1 MGLDGELKS
10 LATQMGAA
18 VFGAADLSSARP
30 FIAAQGGEVVAGWPR
45 AVSFGI
51 RLVDG
56 TVDQLPRHEDPVAI
70 RTYRG
75 LYDVVNRTLDAISLS
90 VARRIEQAGFRA
102 WPVFNI
108 ILDRAKLAGSIS
120 HKLAAHL
127 AGLGWIGKS
136 CLLITPEHGPRLRFG
151 TVLTDAPLSCGKPVP
166 EQCGDCRD
174 CVDICPPHAFTGVR
188 FDASQPREAR
198 YDAHLCEKYMDGR
211 KERVGDSLCGLCV
224 YVCPH
229 GRNKGAARVSRT

>member
-1 MGLDGELKS
+1 MKLDGELNA
-10 LATQMGAA
+10 LASQMGA
-18 VFGAADLSSARP
+18 VLFGVADLSSARP
-30 FIAAQGGEVVAGWPR
+30 FITAQGGEAVAAWPR
-45 AVSFGI
+45 AVSFAV

-56 TVDQLPRHEDPVAI
+56 TVDEIRRHEDPVAI

-75 LYDVVNRTLDAISLS
+75 LYDVANRTLDSISLA
-90 VARRIEQAGFRA
+90 VARRIEQAGYRA

-108 ILDRAKLAGSIS
+108 IMDRQKLAGAIS

-136 CLLITPEHGPRLRFG
+136 CLLITPDHGPRVRLG
-151 TVLTDAPLSCGKPVP
+151 TVLTDAPFDPGTPMA

-174 CVDICPPHAFTGVR
+174 CVDICPPKAFTGAR
-188 FDASQPREAR
+188 FVASQPREAR
-198 YDAHLCEKYMDGR
+198 YDAHSCDRYMEGR
-211 KERVGDSLCGLCV
+211 RERVGESLCGLCV

-229 GRNKGAARVSRT
+229 GRKRQTVGSRA